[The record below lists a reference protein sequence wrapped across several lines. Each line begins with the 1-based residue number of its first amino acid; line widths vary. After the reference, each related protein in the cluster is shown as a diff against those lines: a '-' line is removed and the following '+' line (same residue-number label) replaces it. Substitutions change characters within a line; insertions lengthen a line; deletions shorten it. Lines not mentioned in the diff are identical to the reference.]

1 MVKRKRKPPV
11 KPELAREWL
20 RRHEK
25 DGESPPEI
33 AESDGFDV
41 RTVRKQIEQAQSER
55 EVREARHVVL
65 RAALEQHYVD
75 LCSFAEKLKADLSG
89 NAPTSVSLTLKEDPM
104 WRALHEHL
112 PRLRLW
118 RDIEG
123 WQRLV
128 PEFDKST
135 EGLKERIE
143 SEAAS
148 QASLEFV
155 SSVDKIGLYD
165 GFTDGLVFHL
175 QAVARGWQG
184 LEGIAYKLANTQ
196 NGTRVERGAYT
207 LALVPEDGVKDIQEL
222 FDAMMGEAL
231 DWEEYLALKKHTEEF
246 LGIKAAIHDELTK
259 IILRRVIP
267 GRCVYCPF

>member
-1 MVKRKRKPPV
+1 MGKRYKKPPV
-11 KPELAREWL
+11 RPEVVRKWL
-20 RRHEK
+20 ERCEV
-25 DGESPPEI
+25 DGESPPQI
-33 AESDGFDV
+33 AKADGYDV
-41 RTVRKQIEQAQSER
+41 RTVRKQLELMRRER
-55 EVREARHVVL
+55 EIREARHVVL

-75 LCSFAEKLKADLSG
+75 LCSFAEKLKAGLSG
-89 NAPTSVSLTLKEDPM
+89 NAPTSISLTLKEDPM

-128 PEFDKST
+128 PEFDKSI
-135 EGLKERIE
+135 EGLKKRIK

-155 SSVDKIGLYD
+155 SSADKIGLYD

-184 LEGIAYKLANTQ
+184 LEGIAYKLVNAQ
-196 NGTRVERGAYT
+196 NGTRVERGIYT
-207 LALVPEDGVKDIQEL
+207 LALVPEDRVKDIQQL
-222 FDAMMGEAL
+222 FDAMMNETL

-246 LGIKAAIHDELTK
+246 LGIKAATHDELTK
-259 IILRRVIP
+259 IILRRIVP